1 MPVLEVQIRLP
12 PRDGL
17 EILRRAVDESGG
29 AWRDDAGGEPL
40 EFALPTRAG
49 IREGYTSLRPSL
61 EPTATGCRL
70 ALQVAGE
77 TLEVDRAAA
86 MVLLLGAVGGILVVI
101 WPLHDA
107 LLALAPA
114 GALLALVAWLLV
126 ASRLRSH
133 GPEELLELVAD
144 LAAERAAERAE

>member
-1 MPVLEVQIRLP
+1 MPVHEVDLPLP
-12 PRDGL
+12 PREAL
-17 EILRRAVDESGG
+17 AVLRRAVGDLGG
-29 AWRDDAGGEPL
+29 AWRDDAAGGPP
-40 EFALPTRAG
+40 EFSLPTRAG

-61 EPTATGCRL
+61 EPTAAGCHL

-77 TLEVDRAAA
+77 ALEVNRAAA
-86 MVLLLGAVGGILVVI
+86 AVLLLGALGGILVVI

-144 LAAERAAERAE
+144 LAVESAE